1 MSPPSRFPRLP
12 VHRPTRHPLP
22 SFFSSES
29 DNISPFLS
37 DSRESLPTPPTVSS
51 TKPPPI
57 PKIRQ
62 NRPSPVRKRGNPPA
76 HHATWL
82 TYGRFGQLENAKW
95 LIYGTQIA
103 ISQVWGAEL
112 QRPYSGYSSFGAIYK
127 PLSKT
132 QTPESAIYKRVTRRT
147 PVQSPPKHAP
157 TSPNQ
162 ERSPYSRPAPRRA
175 RPSIL
180 KIRQKQPIPVRFRGS
195 PPLPPLIPK
204 SDKTSPFQSGSGE
217 SLPTSPQP
225 PPQTTLIPRVKHNP
239 PRSRPIPGKPAQS
252 APSHSTPSHAIPPR
266 TAPFAQSTERR

>member
-1 MSPPSRFPRLP
+1 MISR
-12 VHRPTRHPLP
+12 
-22 SFFSSES
+22 
-29 DNISPFLS
+29 
-37 DSRESLPTPPTVSS
+37 
-51 TKPPPI
+51 
-57 PKIRQ
+57 
-62 NRPSPVRKRGNPPA
+62 
-76 HHATWL
+76 
-82 TYGRFGQLENAKW
+82 
-95 LIYGTQIA
+95 
-103 ISQVWGAEL
+103 VWGAEL
-112 QRPYSGYSSFGAIYK
+112 QRPYSQYSGFGAIYK

-162 ERSPYSRPAPRRA
+162 EKSPYSRPAPRRA
-175 RPSIL
+175 HHSIL

-195 PPLPPLIPK
+195 PPLPTHPKIRQNQPAFVRFWGRQPHSFLRQTAPSPK
-204 SDKTSPFQSGSGE
+204 SDKISPLLPDSGESLPCSPLHQATPIPRIRQNQPIPVRFRE

-252 APSHSTPSHAIPPR
+252 APSHSTPSHATPPR